1 MILRCSLISEEWMNT
16 VRISTQVIKCKVPN
30 KLKNTITE
38 ILKYARRNKLV

>member
-1 MILRCSLISEEWMNT
+1 MLIDFRKMDEHSKNFNT
-16 VRISTQVIKCKVPN
+16 GYKCKEPN